1 METSGWN
8 GPTATLPRPK
18 STGRTK
24 PSLMPTTG
32 VAATSALERM
42 IRRDRLIMA
51 LGLLAVL
58 ALSWSYLITAS
69 AGMRSMLGEA
79 EMHAAMG
86 MPEMQSWT
94 RELAALFVMWAVM
107 MVGMML
113 PSAAPLVL
121 LILAVYRRRD
131 DRHTRLNSIL
141 FVSGYLLAWTIF
153 SLAAASGQ
161 IALHRAALLSAD
173 MAARSGVLTA
183 AILIIVGVYQWLP
196 IKSACLAHCRSPLS
210 FLSQHWREG
219 LAGAVRMGFFH
230 GLFCVGCCWALMTL
244 LFVAG
249 VMNLLWVAAI
259 AVFVLVEKLWRQGL
273 LFGRVAGVLL
283 ILWGTYVFARAI

>member
-1 METSGWN
+1 MLS
-8 GPTATLPRPK
+8 A
-18 STGRTK
+18 
-24 PSLMPTTG
+24 G
-32 VAATSALERM
+32 VAATSALERVV
-42 IRRDRLIMA
+42 RRDRLIMV

-58 ALSWSYLITAS
+58 ALSWSYLVTTS
-69 AGMRSMLGEA
+69 AGMRAMLGEA

-86 MPEMQSWT
+86 MSEMQSWP
-94 RELAALFVMWAVM
+94 RELVALFVMWAVM

-113 PSAAPLVL
+113 PSAAPLIL
-121 LILAVYRRRD
+121 LILGVYRRRD

-161 IALHRAALLSAD
+161 IALHRAALLSAN
-173 MAARSGVLTA
+173 MAARSAVLTA
-183 AILIIVGVYQWLP
+183 AILIITGMYQWLP
-196 IKSACLAHCRSPLS
+196 IKNACLAHCRSPLN

-219 LAGAVRMGFFH
+219 LAGAVRMGFLH

-259 AVFVLVEKLWRQGL
+259 AVFVLVEKLSRQGL
-273 LFGRVAGVLL
+273 LLGRAAGILL
-283 ILWGTYVFARAI
+283 IAWGAYVLARAI

>member
-1 METSGWN
+1 M
-8 GPTATLPRPK
+8 
-18 STGRTK
+18 
-24 PSLMPTTG
+24 PS
-32 VAATSALERM
+32 VAASSALERV
-42 IRRDRLIMA
+42 IRWDRLIVA

-58 ALSWSYLITAS
+58 ALSWSYLVTTS
-69 AGMRSMLGEA
+69 AGMRAMLGET

-86 MPEMQSWT
+86 MSEMQSWP
-94 RELAALFVMWAVM
+94 RELVALFVMWAVM

-113 PSAAPLVL
+113 PSAAPLIL
-121 LILAVYRRRD
+121 LILGVYRRRD
-131 DRHTRLNSIL
+131 DRHTRLNSML

-161 IALHRAALLSAD
+161 IALRRASLLSAN

-183 AILIIVGVYQWLP
+183 AILIITGVYQWLP
-196 IKSACLAHCRSPLS
+196 IKNACLAHCRSPIN

-219 LAGAVRMGFFH
+219 LAGAVRMGFLH

-259 AVFVLVEKLWRQGL
+259 AVFVLVEKLSRQGL
-273 LFGRVAGVLL
+273 LLGRVAGVLL
-283 ILWGTYVFARAI
+283 ILWGTYVFAHSI

>member
-1 METSGWN
+1 
-8 GPTATLPRPK
+8 
-18 STGRTK
+18 
-24 PSLMPTTG
+24 MPTTG

-58 ALSWSYLITAS
+58 ALSWSYLVTAS

-113 PSAAPLVL
+113 PSAAPLIL

-131 DRHTRLNSIL
+131 DRHTRLNSLL
-141 FVSGYLLAWTIF
+141 FVTGYLLAWTVF

-161 IALHRAALLSAD
+161 IALHRAGLLAANMS
-173 MAARSGVLTA
+173 ARSGVLTA
-183 AILIIVGVYQWLP
+183 AILLITGVYQWLP
-196 IKSACLAHCRSPLS
+196 MKNACLVHCRSPLS
-210 FLSQHWREG
+210 FLSHHWREG
-219 LAGAVRMGFFH
+219 PAGAVRMGFLH

-249 VMNLLWVAAI
+249 VMNLLWVTAI
-259 AVFVLVEKLWRQGL
+259 AGFVLVEKLSRQGL
-273 LFGRVAGVLL
+273 VLGRLAGILL
-283 ILWGTYVFARAI
+283 IAWGAYLFVHSN

>member
-1 METSGWN
+1 MVS
-8 GPTATLPRPK
+8 A
-18 STGRTK
+18 
-24 PSLMPTTG
+24 G

-42 IRRDRLIMA
+42 VRRDRLIMV

-58 ALSWSYLITAS
+58 ALSWSYLVTTS
-69 AGMRSMLGEA
+69 AGMRAMLGEA

-86 MPEMQSWT
+86 MSEMQSWP
-94 RELAALFVMWAVM
+94 RELVALFVMWAVM

-113 PSAAPLVL
+113 PSAAPLIL
-121 LILAVYRRRD
+121 LILGVYRRRD

-173 MAARSGVLTA
+173 MAARSAVLTA
-183 AILIIVGVYQWLP
+183 AILIITGAYQWLP
-196 IKSACLAHCRSPLS
+196 IKNACLAHCRSPLN

-219 LAGAVRMGFFH
+219 LAGAVRMGFLH

-259 AVFVLVEKLWRQGL
+259 AVFVLVEKLSRQGL
-273 LFGRVAGVLL
+273 LLGRAAGILL
-283 ILWGTYVFARAI
+283 IAWGAYVLARAI

>member
-1 METSGWN
+1 M
-8 GPTATLPRPK
+8 
-18 STGRTK
+18 TGA
-24 PSLMPTTG
+24 G

-42 IRRDRLIMA
+42 IRRDRLIVV
-51 LGLLAVL
+51 LGLLAIL
-58 ALSWSYLITAS
+58 ALSWIYLLNAS
-69 AGMRSMLGEA
+69 AGMRSMLSQA
-79 EMHAAMG
+79 EMMRAMG
-86 MPEMQSWT
+86 MAEMQSWP
-94 RELAALFVMWAVM
+94 RELVALFVMWTVM

-113 PSAAPLVL
+113 PSAAPLIL
-121 LILAVYRRRD
+121 LILGVYRRRD

-141 FVSGYLLAWTIF
+141 FVSGYLLAWTLF
-153 SLAAASGQ
+153 SLAAASAQ
-161 IALHRAALLSAD
+161 VALHHAALLSPE
-173 MAARSGVLTA
+173 MAASSGLLAA

-196 IKSACLAHCRSPLS
+196 IKNACLAHCRSPLA

-219 LAGAVRMGFFH
+219 LFGAVRMGFLH
-230 GLFCVGCCWALMTL
+230 GIFCVGCCWALMAL

-283 ILWGTYVFARAI
+283 ILWGTYEFARAI

>member
-1 METSGWN
+1 MLS
-8 GPTATLPRPK
+8 A
-18 STGRTK
+18 
-24 PSLMPTTG
+24 G
-32 VAATSALERM
+32 VAATSALERVV
-42 IRRDRLIMA
+42 RRDRLIMV

-58 ALSWSYLITAS
+58 ALSWSYLVTTS
-69 AGMRSMLGEA
+69 AGMRAMLGEA

-86 MPEMQSWT
+86 MSEMQSWP
-94 RELAALFVMWAVM
+94 RELVALFVMWAVM

-113 PSAAPLVL
+113 PSAAPLIL
-121 LILAVYRRRD
+121 LILGVYRRRD
-131 DRHTRLNSIL
+131 DRHTRLNSML

-161 IALHRAALLSAD
+161 IALHHAALLSAN

-183 AILIIVGVYQWLP
+183 AILIITGVYQWLP
-196 IKSACLAHCRSPLS
+196 IKNACLAHCRSPLN
-210 FLSQHWREG
+210 FLSEHWREG
-219 LAGAVRMGFFH
+219 PAGAVRMGFLH

-259 AVFVLVEKLWRQGL
+259 AVFVLVEKLSRQGL
-273 LFGRVAGVLL
+273 LLGRVAGVLL
-283 ILWGTYVFARAI
+283 ILWGTYVFAHSI